1 MILDYNAN
9 LQASLFLS
17 NYTEQRV
24 HHKNIKLSKYIKM
37 GKNPNLRQVIAYK
50 LGQRKLLMT
59 SKCCE
64 IMLL

>member
-50 LGQRKLLMT
+50 LG
-59 SKCCE
+59 
-64 IMLL
+64 